1 MAGNLRNRCGF
12 FEPRPL
18 KNPSLAEEC
27 PVKIVSTLT
36 NWPLSLYSFPQ
47 AAPQRPDLP
56 GRLRPFVAIACV
68 FGPFAARDSEVSQME
83 STGPCQTSCVENG
96 ERRQRVSARSWNTS
110 QSSPAV
116 GNDRNIFRTASPNLE
131 ANLHLIID
139 RSCPQT
145 PVVSTGC
152 RELIDRGSPSV

>member
-12 FEPRPL
+12 FEPWPL

-36 NWPLSLYSFPQ
+36 NWPFPLT
-47 AAPQRPDLP
+47 PFL
-56 GRLRPFVAIACV
+56 RLRPSVRVLLADYGLSSRSRAFS
-68 FGPFAARDSEVSQME
+68 GLLAARGSEVSQIE
-83 STGPCQTSCVENG
+83 STGPGQTSGVGNG
-96 ERRQRVSARSWNTS
+96 EGGRDFPARSWNTP

-116 GNDRNIFRTASPNLE
+116 GNDCNIFRTASPNLE

-145 PVVSTGC
+145 PVVFP
-152 RELIDRGSPSV
+152 RLPRLD